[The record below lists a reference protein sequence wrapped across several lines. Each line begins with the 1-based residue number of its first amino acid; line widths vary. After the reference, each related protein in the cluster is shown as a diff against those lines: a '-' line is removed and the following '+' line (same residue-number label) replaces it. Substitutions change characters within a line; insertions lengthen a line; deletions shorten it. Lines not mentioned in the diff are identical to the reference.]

1 MSNIKLVLF
10 IMIVL
15 FCALLSKH
23 IRLKKQIRSLSTQ
36 VEELTCG
43 DTKKMLDISLIDKDL
58 EQLAGILNKY
68 NEKQRL
74 AVSGTLQHEESLKE
88 SIANISHDLRTPLTV
103 ILGHLQLLKKE
114 NLSKEQKNR
123 VEIILNKAKK
133 MKELIETFYT
143 FSILDT
149 EEINPQKEKF
159 NFSNL
164 LMNLIIE
171 NSPALEYKNIQP
183 KINLPDYS
191 VFLFSDQN
199 MVERILQNLLTN
211 AIRYS
216 SDTVEIV
223 LKQSSNNKIIFL
235 IKNSVNNAAQIDV
248 LRLFNRFYTADKSR
262 NNGGTGLGLAV
273 VKMLT
278 EKLGGSVEAKLQT
291 DTLVIML
298 KL

>member
-1 MSNIKLVLF
+1 
-10 IMIVL
+10 MIAF

-36 VEELTCG
+36 VEELTYD
-43 DTKKMLDISLIDKDL
+43 DTEKMLNISLIDKDL
-58 EQLAGILNKY
+58 EQLAGILNRY
-68 NEKQRL
+68 SEKQRL
-74 AVSGTLQHEESLKE
+74 AVSGTLQHEENLKE

-114 NLSKEQKNR
+114 NLSEEQKNR

-183 KINLPDYS
+183 KINLPDHS

-216 SDTVEIV
+216 SGIVEIV

-248 LRLFNRFYTADKSR
+248 SRLFNRFYTADKSR
-262 NNGGTGLGLAV
+262 NNGSTGLGLAV

-291 DTLVIML
+291 NTLIIML